1 MMTRSSR
8 QYRETAVQVIGDMA
22 TEAMAMNEVMRI
34 LLEDTRNRELQ
45 TEERRQRNRAIAEE
59 REQLREHMEFCRD

>member
-59 REQLREHMEFCRD
+59 REQLEFCRD